1 MGRDGLGAHFVLV
14 DFENVQP
21 RNLGQLRS
29 GAFKVMV
36 FVGASQSK
44 VSLEL
49 AQALQGFGADA
60 GYLQIAGNGSNAL
73 DFHIAYY
80 IGRLAAQ
87 HLDAAFTIVS
97 KDTGFDPLIKHLAT
111 LKIACRRAKAIGDIK
126 SSDAKTV
133 EVKTQELKSET
144 TAKAQKSAPVA
155 VKPAPKPAAKVAA
168 KKPAKTVAKPAPAHL
183 QEVLDRLKSMKAAR
197 PGTIK
202 TLRSSIAS
210 WFKPAMSETELDALI
225 GHLERGGKIEVIGK
239 KVSYA
244 IV

>member
-1 MGRDGLGAHFVLV
+1 LGAHFVLV

-87 HLDAAFTIVS
+87 HPGAAFTIVS
-97 KDTGFDPLIKHLAT
+97 RDTGFDPLIKHLAT
-111 LKIACRRAKAIGDIK
+111 LKIACRRVKAIGDIK
-126 SSDAKTV
+126 SGDAKPG
-133 EVKTQELKSET
+133 EVKTQGLKSEAA
-144 TAKAQKSAPVA
+144 AKPQKSAPVA
-155 VKPAPKPAAKVAA
+155 VKPAPKPAAKAGVKKTAKAA
-168 KKPAKTVAKPAPAHL
+168 AKPAPAHL
-183 QEVLDRLKSMKAAR
+183 QEALDRLKNMKAAR
-197 PGTIK
+197 PGTMK

-210 WFKPAMSETELDALI
+210 WFKPAISETELDALI
-225 GHLERGGKIEVIGK
+225 GHLQRGGKIEVAGN
-239 KVSYA
+239 KVRYA
-244 IV
+244 FA